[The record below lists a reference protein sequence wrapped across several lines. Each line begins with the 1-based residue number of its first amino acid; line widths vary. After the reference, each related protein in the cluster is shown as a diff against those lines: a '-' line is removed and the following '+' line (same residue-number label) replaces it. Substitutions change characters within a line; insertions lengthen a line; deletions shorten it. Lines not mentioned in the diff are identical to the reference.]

1 MFGIHKNIN
10 FHQKGWK
17 PRSKIEETTRKHPP
31 MQFFYQI
38 WVPHMDVKTCSRGVK
53 TRKPFR
59 LRSDYRL
66 RLNYV
71 QLRSTCAIY
80 IIEIRKNTS
89 FVRNPYFVQ
98 KWHWKGFSCFCSIL
112 ELGFNLF
119 DGNWYFYG
127 SQTSYFLG
135 CSAIQ
140 GNFEEGF
147 QTFRSTPSLA

>member
-112 ELGFNLF
+112 ELGFQPFWWKLIFLWITNILF
-119 DGNWYFYG
+119 SGVF
-127 SQTSYFLG
+127 SYTRQFWR
-135 CSAIQ
+135 
-140 GNFEEGF
+140 GF
-147 QTFRSTPSLA
+147 PDI